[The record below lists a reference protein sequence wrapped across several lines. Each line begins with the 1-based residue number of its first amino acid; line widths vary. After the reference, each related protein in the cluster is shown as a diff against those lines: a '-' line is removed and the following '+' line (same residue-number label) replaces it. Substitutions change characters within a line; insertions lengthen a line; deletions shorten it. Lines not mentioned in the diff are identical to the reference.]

1 MDSISMGINPPRDML
16 LLYAEI
22 RRRADLGGNCLPRL
36 HDRAGEFE
44 IPRASPR
51 DAWTAFVVVVVVYKR
66 ASVDPSSIPEHQR
79 MQLGHSQR
87 CSGSAR

>member
-1 MDSISMGINPPRDML
+1 MDSISVGINPPRDML

-22 RRRADLGGNCLPRL
+22 RRRADLGGNGLPRL

-51 DAWTAFVVVVVVYKR
+51 DAWTAFIVVVVYKR
-66 ASVDPSSIPEHQR
+66 ASVALSSIPEHQC

-87 CSGSAR
+87 CSGSTG